1 MPIPDRLAS
10 AVDAARSTGAVRR
23 ARVATVV
30 DLSASMYP
38 WIASGILADVLTA
51 MQAVAGA
58 AQRASMSTRFLPD
71 GTDLEIAL
79 DAEPGTELQEHLRA
93 VGLRTGDRDRLVQAL
108 TGPATGSGGG
118 SETVTL
124 VVSDDPSLAAQAGPG
139 TTAVIVG
146 ADPGDRMVGGDHAVA
161 VGGGPV
167 DVPRLARELAQRCF
181 TTERR

>member
-1 MPIPDRLAS
+1 VPIPDRLAG

-79 DAEPGTELQEHLRA
+79 DAEPGMELQEHLRA

-118 SETVTL
+118 SDTVTI

-167 DVPRLARELAQRCF
+167 DVPRLAREVAQRCF